1 MKSLTDVPNFK
12 ISSVWTRE
20 KKIIKNSK
28 LTSYINTKTIVM
40 IYKYTTK
47 GDGGKMESSK
57 EPMVIQNQQK
67 CVCFFLCF

>member
-1 MKSLTDVPNFK
+1 MM
-12 ISSVWTRE
+12 
-20 KKIIKNSK
+20 
-28 LTSYINTKTIVM
+28 YIVY
-40 IYKYTTK
+40 IYKTK

>member
-1 MKSLTDVPNFK
+1 MDERKKNNKKFKTDIVYK
-12 ISSVWTRE
+12 H
-20 KKIIKNSK
+20 KNHC
-28 LTSYINTKTIVM
+28 YDI
-40 IYKYTTK
+40 YTTK